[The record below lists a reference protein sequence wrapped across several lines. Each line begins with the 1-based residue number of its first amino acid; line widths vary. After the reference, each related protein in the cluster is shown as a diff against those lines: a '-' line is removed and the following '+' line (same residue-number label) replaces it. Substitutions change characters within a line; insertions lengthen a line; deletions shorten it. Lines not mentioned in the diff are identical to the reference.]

1 MDRRHFVVSSA
12 LGAASLAAKKLPN
25 AGSLSIPNGGAAA
38 RKILIA
44 GGNFN
49 TPFIRYMAQ
58 LTGKPRPKLLY
69 LPTASADRP
78 QGSISW
84 FRNCAPVD
92 CEPSVQESFIASTRQ
107 DRGWDEVL
115 LSVDGIVASGG
126 NTLNQQAIWKAQ
138 GIDQVLR
145 QAWDRGIVLGG
156 ASAGSLCWFE
166 EGTTD
171 SRPKELSTVYCLGF
185 IKGSH
190 SPHYDRDPGRRP
202 LYQKLSSSGQM
213 KPGYACDND
222 AGIYFEETEVKRV
235 VSTRPE
241 AKVYSVSMV
250 NGKINERVLEP
261 EHIS

>member
-1 MDRRHFVVSSA
+1 MKRREFIKSSVTGS
-12 LGAASLAAKKLPN
+12 LGAALA
-25 AGSLSIPNGGAAA
+25 SHSRGASPLDGEFQPRAA
-38 RKILIA
+38 STRKILIA

-69 LPTASADRP
+69 LPTASADSP

-126 NTLNQQAIWKAQ
+126 NTLNQQAIWKGQ

-145 QAWDRGIVLGG
+145 Q
-156 ASAGSLCWFE
+156 
-166 EGTTD
+166 
-171 SRPKELSTVYCLGF
+171 
-185 IKGSH
+185 
-190 SPHYDRDPGRRP
+190 
-202 LYQKLSSSGQM
+202 
-213 KPGYACDND
+213 
-222 AGIYFEETEVKRV
+222 
-235 VSTRPE
+235 
-241 AKVYSVSMV
+241 
-250 NGKINERVLEP
+250 
-261 EHIS
+261 